1 MVIIGKYTTRNRLIN
16 GAALVTVGER
26 ATRTRA
32 SLEQK
37 RPKTACWQ
45 APAIII
51 MQDCES
57 ADVAHSSGPAGVP
70 PSPHRFSARAP
81 HIKMDKHTVRPRK
94 KIHSAA

>member
-1 MVIIGKYTTRNRLIN
+1 MIN
-16 GAALVTVGER
+16 GAVLVTVGER

-57 ADVAHSSGPAGVP
+57 ADVAHSSGPAWC
-70 PSPHRFSARAP
+70 
-81 HIKMDKHTVRPRK
+81 
-94 KIHSAA
+94 AALPASFLSTGAAH